1 MKILVVD
8 DEPGLR
14 QTVSRILGAEGHT
27 VGTASEGDEA
37 LTRLAT
43 EDVDL
48 VLCDLRMPKMDGLE
62 FIERYTSGGGHA
74 LVIAMSA
81 YGDSDT
87 AIAAMQKGAYD
98 YVQKPFRAEEVVL
111 AVRKAA
117 EREKLRAKVEE
128 LEDQLSTIRG
138 ADEIIGHSASI
149 KAALDMARKVARHPS
164 TVLITGESGTGKEL
178 VARLVHRSSPR
189 AEKAFV
195 AVNCGAIPEALLES
209 ELFGHVKGSFTSAD
223 RDKMGLF
230 EEASGGTLFLD
241 EIGELPSAL
250 QVKLLRALQEGEV
263 RRVGATTS
271 QRIDARVVAATNRDL
286 GVDVASGRFRGD
298 LYYRVN
304 VVTIRLP
311 PLRER
316 AQDVPELR
324 APLPSAVQRPA
335 GSQGRIDLAAG
346 HANAHGLLV
355 ARERARAGECDR
367 ARAGALRRLDDRARA
382 FAPTSS
388 RPSRRC
394 AGRGRLFGQA
404 ADRGARARL
413 DQARARTHERQPHA
427 RCRSFSISR
436 IARCSTRSGTTSSEA
451 EARRFN

>member
-27 VGTASEGDEA
+27 VNTAGEGEEA
-37 LTRLAT
+37 LSKLSTD
-43 EDVDL
+43 DVDL

-138 ADEIIGHSASI
+138 ADAIIGHSASI

-178 VARLVHRSSPR
+178 VARLVHTSSPR
-189 AEKAFV
+189 ADKAFV
-195 AVNCGAIPEALLES
+195 AVNCGAIPEPLLES
-209 ELFGHVKGSFTSAD
+209 ELFGHVKGAFTSAD
-223 RDKMGLF
+223 RDKIGLF
-230 EEASGGTLFLD
+230 EEANGGTLFLD
-241 EIGELPSAL
+241 EIGELPAAL

-316 AQDVPELR
+316 SQDVPELALHFLR
-324 APLPSAVQRPA
+324 LYNARLGLKVEGISPPA
-335 GSQGRIDLAAG
+335 MRTLIDYAWPGNVRELE
-346 HANAHGLLV
+346 NV
-355 ARERARAGECDR
+355 IERALVLSAGPTIEREHLSDIIAPVSAAQPAVDDFSVKRQTEALERTLIRRALERTNGNRTR
-367 ARAGALRRLDDRARA
+367 AAQLLDLSHRALLYKIRDYDLG
-382 FAPTSS
+382 S
-388 RPSRRC
+388 
-394 AGRGRLFGQA
+394 
-404 ADRGARARL
+404 
-413 DQARARTHERQPHA
+413 
-427 RCRSFSISR
+427 
-436 IARCSTRSGTTSSEA
+436 
-451 EARRFN
+451 

>member
-1 MKILVVD
+1 VKILVVD

-27 VGTASEGDEA
+27 VNTASEGEEA
-37 LTRLAT
+37 LSKLSTD
-43 EDVDL
+43 DVDL

-138 ADEIIGHSASI
+138 ADAIIGHSASI

-178 VARLVHRSSPR
+178 VARLVHTSSPR
-189 AEKAFV
+189 ADKAFV
-195 AVNCGAIPEALLES
+195 AVNCGAIPEPLLES
-209 ELFGHVKGSFTSAD
+209 ELFGHVKGAFTSAD
-223 RDKMGLF
+223 RDKIGLF
-230 EEASGGTLFLD
+230 EEANGGTLFLD
-241 EIGELPSAL
+241 EIGELPAAL

-316 AQDVPELR
+316 SQDVPELALHFLR
-324 APLPSAVQRPA
+324 LYNARLGLKVESISPPA
-335 GSQGRIDLAAG
+335 MRTLIDYAWPGNVRELE
-346 HANAHGLLV
+346 NV
-355 ARERARAGECDR
+355 IERALVLSAGPTIEREHLSDIIAPVSAAQPAVDDFSVKRQTEALERTLIRRALERTNGNRTR
-367 ARAGALRRLDDRARA
+367 AAQLLDLSHRALLYKIRDYDLG
-382 FAPTSS
+382 S
-388 RPSRRC
+388 
-394 AGRGRLFGQA
+394 
-404 ADRGARARL
+404 
-413 DQARARTHERQPHA
+413 
-427 RCRSFSISR
+427 
-436 IARCSTRSGTTSSEA
+436 
-451 EARRFN
+451 

>member
-1 MKILVVD
+1 VKILVVD

-271 QRIDARVVAATNRDL
+271 QRIDARVVCATNRDL

-316 AQDVPELR
+316 AQDVPELALHFLRLYNARLGLKVESISPPAMRTLMDYSWPGNVRELENVIER
-324 APLPSAVQRPA
+324 ALVLSA
-335 GSQGRIDLAAG
+335 GSTIEREHLSDIITPVTTAAPDG
-346 HANAHGLLV
+346 DDFSVKRQTEAL
-355 ARERARAGECDR
+355 ERALIKRALERTNGNRTR
-367 ARAGALRRLDDRARA
+367 AAQLLDLSHRALLYKIRDYELG
-382 FAPTSS
+382 S
-388 RPSRRC
+388 
-394 AGRGRLFGQA
+394 
-404 ADRGARARL
+404 
-413 DQARARTHERQPHA
+413 
-427 RCRSFSISR
+427 
-436 IARCSTRSGTTSSEA
+436 
-451 EARRFN
+451 

>member
-27 VGTASEGDEA
+27 VNTAGEGEEA
-37 LTRLAT
+37 LSKLSTD
-43 EDVDL
+43 DVDL

-138 ADEIIGHSASI
+138 ADAIIGHSASI

-178 VARLVHRSSPR
+178 VARLVHKSSPR

-195 AVNCGAIPEALLES
+195 AVNCGAIPEPLLES
-209 ELFGHVKGSFTSAD
+209 ELFGHVKGAFTSAD
-223 RDKMGLF
+223 RDKIGLF
-230 EEASGGTLFLD
+230 EEANGGTLFLD
-241 EIGELPSAL
+241 EIGELPAAL

-311 PLRER
+311 ALRER
-316 AQDVPELR
+316 SQDVPELALHFLR
-324 APLPSAVQRPA
+324 LYNARLGLKVEAISPA
-335 GSQGRIDLAAG
+335 AMRTLIDYAWPGNVRELE
-346 HANAHGLLV
+346 NV
-355 ARERARAGECDR
+355 IERALVLSAGPTIEREHLSDIIAPVSAAQPAVDDFSVKRQTEALERTLIRRALERTNGNRTR
-367 ARAGALRRLDDRARA
+367 AAQLLDLSHRALLYKIRDYDLG
-382 FAPTSS
+382 S
-388 RPSRRC
+388 
-394 AGRGRLFGQA
+394 
-404 ADRGARARL
+404 
-413 DQARARTHERQPHA
+413 
-427 RCRSFSISR
+427 
-436 IARCSTRSGTTSSEA
+436 
-451 EARRFN
+451 

>member
-14 QTVSRILGAEGHT
+14 QTVSRILGAEGHS
-27 VGTASEGDEA
+27 VGTAGEGEEA
-37 LTRLAT
+37 LSKLLS

-62 FIERYTSGGGHA
+62 FIERYTTGGGHA

-128 LEDQLSTIRG
+128 LEDQLSTIRS
-138 ADEIIGHSASI
+138 ADDIIGHSASI
-149 KAALDMARKVARHPS
+149 RAALDMARKVARHPS

-189 AEKAFV
+189 ADKAFV
-195 AVNCGAIPEALLES
+195 AVNCGAIPEPLLES
-209 ELFGHVKGSFTSAD
+209 ELFGHVKGAFTSAD
-223 RDKMGLF
+223 RDKIGLF
-230 EEASGGTLFLD
+230 EEANGGTLFLD
-241 EIGELPSAL
+241 EIGELPAAL

-286 GVDVASGRFRGD
+286 SVDVASGRFRGD

-311 PLRER
+311 ALRER
-316 AQDVPELR
+316 SQDVPELALHFLRLYNARLGLKVESISPPAMRTLIDYACPGNVRELENVIER
-324 APLPSAVQRPA
+324 ALVLSA
-335 GSQGRIDLAAG
+335 GSTIERDHLSDIISPAATAQPASDDFSVKRQTEALERTLIRRALERTKGNRTRAAQLLDLSHRA
-346 HANAHGLLV
+346 LLYKI
-355 ARERARAGECDR
+355 RDYELG
-367 ARAGALRRLDDRARA
+367 
-382 FAPTSS
+382 S
-388 RPSRRC
+388 
-394 AGRGRLFGQA
+394 
-404 ADRGARARL
+404 
-413 DQARARTHERQPHA
+413 
-427 RCRSFSISR
+427 
-436 IARCSTRSGTTSSEA
+436 
-451 EARRFN
+451 

>member
-1 MKILVVD
+1 VKILVVD

-271 QRIDARVVAATNRDL
+271 QKIDARVVAATNRDL

-316 AQDVPELR
+316 AQDVPELALHFLRLYNARLGLRVESISPPAMRTLMDYSWPGNVRELENVIER
-324 APLPSAVQRPA
+324 ALVLSA
-335 GSQGRIDLAAG
+335 GSTIEREHLSDIITPVTTTAVPDVDDFSVKRQTEAL
-346 HANAHGLLV
+346 
-355 ARERARAGECDR
+355 ERALIKRALERTNGNRTR
-367 ARAGALRRLDDRARA
+367 AAQLLDLSHRALLYKIRDYELG
-382 FAPTSS
+382 S
-388 RPSRRC
+388 
-394 AGRGRLFGQA
+394 
-404 ADRGARARL
+404 
-413 DQARARTHERQPHA
+413 
-427 RCRSFSISR
+427 
-436 IARCSTRSGTTSSEA
+436 
-451 EARRFN
+451 

>member
-1 MKILVVD
+1 VKILVVD

-14 QTVSRILGAEGHT
+14 QTVSRILGAEGHS
-27 VGTASEGDEA
+27 VGTAGEGEEA
-37 LTRLAT
+37 LSKLST

-62 FIERYTSGGGHA
+62 FIERYTTGGGHA

-128 LEDQLSTIRG
+128 LEGQLSTIRS
-138 ADEIIGHSASI
+138 ADDIIGHSPTI
-149 KAALDMARKVARHPS
+149 RAALDMARKVARHPS

-178 VARLVHRSSPR
+178 VARLVHKSSPR
-189 AEKAFV
+189 ADKAFV
-195 AVNCGAIPEALLES
+195 AVNCGAIPEPLLES
-209 ELFGHVKGSFTSAD
+209 ELFGHVKGAFTSAD
-223 RDKMGLF
+223 RDKIGLF
-230 EEASGGTLFLD
+230 EEANGGTLFLD
-241 EIGELPSAL
+241 EIGELPAAL

-316 AQDVPELR
+316 SQDVPELALHFLR
-324 APLPSAVQRPA
+324 LYNARLGLKVESISPPA
-335 GSQGRIDLAAG
+335 MRTLIDYAWPGNVRELE
-346 HANAHGLLV
+346 NV
-355 ARERARAGECDR
+355 IERALVLSAGPTIEREHLSDIISPMTAAQPATDDFSVKRQTEALERTLIRRALERTNGNRTR
-367 ARAGALRRLDDRARA
+367 AAQLLDLSHRALLYKIRDYELG
-382 FAPTSS
+382 S
-388 RPSRRC
+388 
-394 AGRGRLFGQA
+394 
-404 ADRGARARL
+404 
-413 DQARARTHERQPHA
+413 
-427 RCRSFSISR
+427 
-436 IARCSTRSGTTSSEA
+436 
-451 EARRFN
+451 

>member
-1 MKILVVD
+1 VKILVID

-14 QTVSRILGAEGHT
+14 QTVSRILGAEGHS
-27 VGTASEGDEA
+27 VGTASEGEEA
-37 LTRLAT
+37 LGKLST

-62 FIERYTSGGGHA
+62 FIERYTTGGGHA

-128 LEDQLSTIRG
+128 LEGQLSTIRS
-138 ADEIIGHSASI
+138 ADDIIGHSPI
-149 KAALDMARKVARHPS
+149 IRAALDMARKVARHPS

-178 VARLVHRSSPR
+178 IARLVHKSSPR
-189 AEKAFV
+189 ADKAFV
-195 AVNCGAIPEALLES
+195 AVNCGAIPEPLLES
-209 ELFGHVKGSFTSAD
+209 ELFGHVKGAFTSAD
-223 RDKMGLF
+223 RDKIGLF
-230 EEASGGTLFLD
+230 EEANGGTLFLD
-241 EIGELPSAL
+241 EIGELPAAL

-286 GVDVASGRFRGD
+286 TVDVASGRFRGD

-316 AQDVPELR
+316 SQDVPELALHFLR
-324 APLPSAVQRPA
+324 LYNARLGLKVESISPPA
-335 GSQGRIDLAAG
+335 MRTLMDYAWPGNVRELENVI
-346 HANAHGLLV
+346 
-355 ARERARAGECDR
+355 ERALVLSAGPTIEREHLSDIIAPVTAAQPASDDFSVKRQTEALERTLIRRALERTNGNRTR
-367 ARAGALRRLDDRARA
+367 AAQLLDLSHRALLYKIRDYELG
-382 FAPTSS
+382 S
-388 RPSRRC
+388 
-394 AGRGRLFGQA
+394 
-404 ADRGARARL
+404 
-413 DQARARTHERQPHA
+413 
-427 RCRSFSISR
+427 
-436 IARCSTRSGTTSSEA
+436 
-451 EARRFN
+451 

>member
-14 QTVSRILGAEGHT
+14 QTVSRILGAEGHS
-27 VGTASEGDEA
+27 VGTAGEGEEA
-37 LTRLAT
+37 LSKLST

-178 VARLVHRSSPR
+178 VARLVHKSSPR
-189 AEKAFV
+189 ADKAFV
-195 AVNCGAIPEALLES
+195 AVNCGAIPEPLLES
-209 ELFGHVKGSFTSAD
+209 ELFGHVKGAFTSAD
-223 RDKMGLF
+223 RDKIGLF
-230 EEASGGTLFLD
+230 EEANGGTLFLD
-241 EIGELPSAL
+241 EIGELPAAL

-316 AQDVPELR
+316 AQDVPELALHFLR
-324 APLPSAVQRPA
+324 LYNARLGLKVESISPPA
-335 GSQGRIDLAAG
+335 MRTLMDYAWPGNVRELENVI
-346 HANAHGLLV
+346 
-355 ARERARAGECDR
+355 ERALVLSAGPTIEREHLSDIIAPVSAAQPAVDDFSVKRQTEALERTLIRRALERTNGNRTR
-367 ARAGALRRLDDRARA
+367 AAQLLDLSHRALLYKIRDYDLG
-382 FAPTSS
+382 S
-388 RPSRRC
+388 
-394 AGRGRLFGQA
+394 
-404 ADRGARARL
+404 
-413 DQARARTHERQPHA
+413 
-427 RCRSFSISR
+427 
-436 IARCSTRSGTTSSEA
+436 
-451 EARRFN
+451 

>member
-27 VGTASEGDEA
+27 VATACEGEEA
-37 LTRLAT
+37 LSKLAT

-62 FIERYTSGGGHA
+62 FIERYTTGGGHA

-87 AIAAMQKGAYD
+87 AISAMQKGAYD

-138 ADEIIGHSASI
+138 ADAIIGHSPSI
-149 KAALDMARKVARHPS
+149 RAALEMARKVARHPS

-178 VARLVHRSSPR
+178 VARLVHKSSPR
-189 AEKAFV
+189 ADKAFV
-195 AVNCGAIPEALLES
+195 AVNCGAIPEPLLES
-209 ELFGHVKGSFTSAD
+209 ELFGHVKGAFTSAD
-223 RDKMGLF
+223 RDKTGLF
-230 EEASGGTLFLD
+230 EEANGGTLFLD
-241 EIGELPSAL
+241 EIGELPAAL

-311 PLRER
+311 ALRER
-316 AQDVPELR
+316 SQDVPELALHFLRLYNARLGLKVESISPAAMRTLMDYSWPGNVRELENVIER
-324 APLPSAVQRPA
+324 ALVLSA
-335 GSQGRIDLAAG
+335 GSTIESEHLSDIIAPIPTAQPANDDFSVKRQTEALERTLIRRALERTNGNRTRAAQLLDLSHRA
-346 HANAHGLLV
+346 LLYKI
-355 ARERARAGECDR
+355 RDYELG
-367 ARAGALRRLDDRARA
+367 
-382 FAPTSS
+382 S
-388 RPSRRC
+388 
-394 AGRGRLFGQA
+394 
-404 ADRGARARL
+404 
-413 DQARARTHERQPHA
+413 
-427 RCRSFSISR
+427 
-436 IARCSTRSGTTSSEA
+436 
-451 EARRFN
+451 

>member
-1 MKILVVD
+1 VKILVID

-14 QTVSRILGAEGHT
+14 QTVSRILGAEGHS
-27 VGTASEGDEA
+27 VGTASEGEEA
-37 LTRLAT
+37 LGKLSS

-128 LEDQLSTIRG
+128 LEGQLSTIRS
-138 ADEIIGHSASI
+138 ADDIIGHSPNI
-149 KAALDMARKVARHPS
+149 RAALDMARKVARHPS

-178 VARLVHRSSPR
+178 IARLVHTSSPR
-189 AEKAFV
+189 ADKAFV
-195 AVNCGAIPEALLES
+195 AVNCGAIPEPLLES
-209 ELFGHVKGSFTSAD
+209 ELFGHVKGAFTSAD
-223 RDKMGLF
+223 RDKIGLF
-230 EEASGGTLFLD
+230 EEANGGTLFLD
-241 EIGELPSAL
+241 EIGELPAAL

-286 GVDVASGRFRGD
+286 SVDVASGRFRGD

-316 AQDVPELR
+316 SQDVPELALHFLR
-324 APLPSAVQRPA
+324 LYNARLGLKVDSISPPA
-335 GSQGRIDLAAG
+335 MRTLIDYAWPGNVRELE
-346 HANAHGLLV
+346 NV
-355 ARERARAGECDR
+355 IERALVLSAGPMIEREHLSDIIAPASPAQLPTDDFSVKRQTEALERTLIRRALERTNGNRTR
-367 ARAGALRRLDDRARA
+367 AAQLLDLSHRALLYKIRDYELG
-382 FAPTSS
+382 S
-388 RPSRRC
+388 
-394 AGRGRLFGQA
+394 
-404 ADRGARARL
+404 
-413 DQARARTHERQPHA
+413 
-427 RCRSFSISR
+427 
-436 IARCSTRSGTTSSEA
+436 
-451 EARRFN
+451 

>member
-14 QTVSRILGAEGHT
+14 QTVSRILGAEGPT
-27 VGTASEGDEA
+27 VGTAGEGEEA
-37 LTRLAT
+37 LNKLST

-62 FIERYTSGGGHA
+62 FIERYTQGGGHA

-178 VARLVHRSSPR
+178 VARLVHTSSPR
-189 AEKAFV
+189 ADKAFV
-195 AVNCGAIPEALLES
+195 AVNCGAIPEPLLES
-209 ELFGHVKGSFTSAD
+209 ELFGHVKGAFTSAD
-223 RDKMGLF
+223 RDKIGLF
-230 EEASGGTLFLD
+230 EEANGGTLFLD
-241 EIGELPSAL
+241 EIGELPAAL

-316 AQDVPELR
+316 AQDVPELALHFLR
-324 APLPSAVQRPA
+324 LYNARLGLKVESISPPA
-335 GSQGRIDLAAG
+335 MRVLMDYTWPGNVRELENVI
-346 HANAHGLLV
+346 
-355 ARERARAGECDR
+355 ERALVLSAGPTIEREHLSDIIAPATAAQPAVDDFSVKRQTEALERTLIRRALERTNGNRTR
-367 ARAGALRRLDDRARA
+367 AAQLLDLSHRALLYKIRDYDLG
-382 FAPTSS
+382 S
-388 RPSRRC
+388 
-394 AGRGRLFGQA
+394 
-404 ADRGARARL
+404 
-413 DQARARTHERQPHA
+413 
-427 RCRSFSISR
+427 
-436 IARCSTRSGTTSSEA
+436 
-451 EARRFN
+451 

>member
-37 LTRLAT
+37 LSRLAT

-316 AQDVPELR
+316 AQDVPELALHFLRLYNARLGLRVDSISPPAMRTLMDYSWPGNVRELENVIER
-324 APLPSAVQRPA
+324 ALVLSA
-335 GSQGRIDLAAG
+335 GSTIEREHLSDIITPVTVAQPDVDDFSVKRQTEALERTLIKRALERTNGNRTRAAQLLDLSHRA
-346 HANAHGLLV
+346 LLYKI
-355 ARERARAGECDR
+355 RDYELG
-367 ARAGALRRLDDRARA
+367 
-382 FAPTSS
+382 S
-388 RPSRRC
+388 
-394 AGRGRLFGQA
+394 
-404 ADRGARARL
+404 
-413 DQARARTHERQPHA
+413 
-427 RCRSFSISR
+427 
-436 IARCSTRSGTTSSEA
+436 
-451 EARRFN
+451 

>member
-1 MKILVVD
+1 VKILVVD

-14 QTVSRILGAEGHT
+14 QTVSRILGAEGHA
-27 VGTASEGDEA
+27 VATACEGEEA
-37 LTRLAT
+37 LSKLST

-62 FIERYTSGGGHA
+62 FIERYTTGGGHA

-128 LEDQLSTIRG
+128 LEDRLSTIRG
-138 ADEIIGHSASI
+138 ADTIIGHSASI
-149 KAALDMARKVARHPS
+149 RAALDMARKVARHPS

-178 VARLVHRSSPR
+178 VARLVHKSSPR
-189 AEKAFV
+189 ADKAFV
-195 AVNCGAIPEALLES
+195 AVNCGAIPEPLLES
-209 ELFGHVKGSFTSAD
+209 ELFGHVKGAFTSAD
-223 RDKMGLF
+223 RDKIGLF
-230 EEASGGTLFLD
+230 EEANGGTLFLD
-241 EIGELPSAL
+241 EIGELPAAL

-316 AQDVPELR
+316 AQDVPELALHFLR
-324 APLPSAVQRPA
+324 LYNARLGLKVESISPPA
-335 GSQGRIDLAAG
+335 MRTLMDYAWPGNVRELENVI
-346 HANAHGLLV
+346 
-355 ARERARAGECDR
+355 ERALVLSAGPTIEREHLSDIISPVSAAQPEVDDFSVKRQTEALERTLIRRALERTNGNRTR
-367 ARAGALRRLDDRARA
+367 AAQLLDLSHRALLYKIRDYDLG
-382 FAPTSS
+382 S
-388 RPSRRC
+388 
-394 AGRGRLFGQA
+394 
-404 ADRGARARL
+404 
-413 DQARARTHERQPHA
+413 
-427 RCRSFSISR
+427 
-436 IARCSTRSGTTSSEA
+436 
-451 EARRFN
+451 

>member
-1 MKILVVD
+1 MRILVVD

-14 QTVSRILGAEGHT
+14 QTVSRILGAEGHS
-27 VGTASEGDEA
+27 VGTAGEGEEA
-37 LTRLAT
+37 LAKLAA

-48 VLCDLRMPKMDGLE
+48 VLCDLRMPRMDGLE
-62 FIERYTSGGGHA
+62 FIEKYTGSGGHA

-138 ADEIIGHSASI
+138 ADTIIGHSPNI
-149 KAALDMARKVARHPS
+149 RAALDMARKVARHPS

-178 VARLVHRSSPR
+178 IARLVHTSSPR
-189 AEKAFV
+189 ADKAFV
-195 AVNCGAIPEALLES
+195 AVNCGAIPEPLLES
-209 ELFGHVKGSFTSAD
+209 ELFGHVKGAFTSAD
-223 RDKMGLF
+223 RDKIGLF
-230 EEASGGTLFLD
+230 EEANGGTLFLD
-241 EIGELPSAL
+241 EIGELPAAL

-316 AQDVPELR
+316 STDVPELALHFLRLYNARLGLHVESISPAAMRTLMDYAWPGNVRELENVIER
-324 APLPSAVQRPA
+324 ALVLSA
-335 GSQGRIDLAAG
+335 GSTIDREHLSDIVSPVSAAQPAVDDFSVKRQTEALERTLIRRALERTNG
-346 HANAHGLLV
+346 NRTRAAALLDLSH
-355 ARERARAGECDR
+355 RALLYKIRDYDLG
-367 ARAGALRRLDDRARA
+367 
-382 FAPTSS
+382 S
-388 RPSRRC
+388 
-394 AGRGRLFGQA
+394 
-404 ADRGARARL
+404 
-413 DQARARTHERQPHA
+413 
-427 RCRSFSISR
+427 
-436 IARCSTRSGTTSSEA
+436 
-451 EARRFN
+451 

>member
-1 MKILVVD
+1 VKILVVD

-27 VGTASEGDEA
+27 VGTAGEGEEA
-37 LTRLAT
+37 LNKLSTD
-43 EDVDL
+43 DVDL

-62 FIERYTSGGGHA
+62 FIDRYTSGGGHA

-178 VARLVHRSSPR
+178 VARLVHKSSPR
-189 AEKAFV
+189 ADKAFV
-195 AVNCGAIPEALLES
+195 AVNCGAIPEPLLES
-209 ELFGHVKGSFTSAD
+209 ELFGHVKGAFTSAD
-223 RDKMGLF
+223 RDKIGLF
-230 EEASGGTLFLD
+230 EEANGGTLFLD
-241 EIGELPSAL
+241 EIGELPAAL

-316 AQDVPELR
+316 AQDVPELALHFLR
-324 APLPSAVQRPA
+324 LYNARLGLKVESISPA
-335 GSQGRIDLAAG
+335 AMRTLMDYAWPGNVRELENVI
-346 HANAHGLLV
+346 
-355 ARERARAGECDR
+355 ERALVLSAGPTIEREHLSDIIAPVSAAQPAVDDFSVKRQTEALERTLIRRALERTNGNRTR
-367 ARAGALRRLDDRARA
+367 AAQLLDLSHRALLYKIRDYDLG
-382 FAPTSS
+382 S
-388 RPSRRC
+388 
-394 AGRGRLFGQA
+394 
-404 ADRGARARL
+404 
-413 DQARARTHERQPHA
+413 
-427 RCRSFSISR
+427 
-436 IARCSTRSGTTSSEA
+436 
-451 EARRFN
+451 